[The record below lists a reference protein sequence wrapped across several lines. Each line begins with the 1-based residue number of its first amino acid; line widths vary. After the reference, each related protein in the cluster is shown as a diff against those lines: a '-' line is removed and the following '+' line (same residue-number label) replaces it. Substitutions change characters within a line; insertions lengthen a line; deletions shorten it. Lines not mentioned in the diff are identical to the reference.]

1 MRKDRRAVTAPNRE
15 DIIDQRLVRALAHPL
30 RVEILQILNEREA
43 SPHDLAVLT
52 EHPLGNVAYHTRV
65 LEECGCVE
73 LVGTARRRGA
83 IEHYF
88 RAKPRPFIGREDWS
102 KVPRSLRGGVSE
114 ATLRCFVERVV
125 NAIEAGKIDGREDT
139 TLSWMS
145 MAVDEIGWVQ
155 VAEILEEA
163 MAKLQRVHSQ
173 SRERV
178 EIGGGDLLPV
188 VVGLAAFESAD
199 RA

>member
-1 MRKDRRAVTAPNRE
+1 MASPDRE

-43 SPHDLAVLT
+43 SPNDLAIIT
-52 EHPLGNVAYHTRV
+52 EAPLGNVAYHTRV
-65 LEECGCVE
+65 LEDCGCIE

-88 RAKPRPFIGREDWS
+88 RAKPRPFIGHQDWR
-102 KVPRSLRGGVSE
+102 KVPRSVRGGVSE

-125 NAIEAGKIDGREDT
+125 DAINAGKIDDHEDT

-145 MAVDEIGWVQ
+145 MAVDAIGWVQ
-155 VAEILEEA
+155 VAEILDEA
-163 MAKLQRVHSQ
+163 MAKLKRVHSQ

-178 EIGGGDLLPV
+178 EISGEALMAV
-188 VVGLAAFESAD
+188 VVGLAAFESANS
-199 RA
+199 A